1 MPLVKRKTPFF
12 LKGGALPTCLRPNG
26 WSRDRG
32 CGAVQIFEEMRR
44 AVEAAAPDR
53 LGEVASAV
61 WQAYGAGGLTDDEA
75 EQLDGL
81 LNARRGAARAAPVK
95 AQPLALVA
103 AQLAPVAA
111 SAPREAAL
119 AAPAH
124 HRTGSRPRTAE
135 SAARRR
141 RWAAAGYL
149 PPALAQAFTAG
160 EQAVLAVIALEVGK
174 RGSCSLAIGQI
185 AALAGVCATLV
196 KRALRQA
203 KLLGL
208 ITVEERRLSRWRSD
222 TNVVRV
228 VSREWAAWLRLRLP
242 RSNHSG
248 LRGDGGTPVHSTW
261 IGSGKQACSAPFR
274 RRDWRGAGPLRA
286 SGTGQST
293 ASA

>member
-1 MPLVKRKTPFF
+1 MVFDQM
-12 LKGGALPTCLRPNG
+12 LR
-26 WSRDRG
+26 
-32 CGAVQIFEEMRR
+32 AIQ
-44 AVEAAAPDR
+44 AAAPER
-53 LGEVASAV
+53 LGDVATAV
-61 WQAYGAGGLTDDEA
+61 WKAYGAGGLTDEQAEKLDE
-75 EQLDGL
+75 L
-81 LNARRGAARAAPVK
+81 LNARRGAAQAAPPKDLSLDV
-95 AQPLALVA
+95 LA
-103 AQLAPVAA
+103 AQFAGDTAP
-111 SAPREAAL
+111 SPQGDGTP
-119 AAPAH
+119 PARARA
-124 HRTGSRPRTAE
+124 RTGSRPRTPE
-135 SAARRR
+135 SISRRR

-208 ITVEERRLSRWRSD
+208 VSVEERRLSRWRSD

-261 IGSGKQACSAPFR
+261 IGSGKGGNSEPRTPRQRPTATHKRTTLTAKR
-274 RRDWRGAGPLRA
+274 AAGA
-286 SGTGQST
+286 
-293 ASA
+293 

>member
-1 MPLVKRKTPFF
+1 MV
-12 LKGGALPTCLRPNG
+12 
-26 WSRDRG
+26 
-32 CGAVQIFEEMRR
+32 IFEEMRR

-53 LGEVASAV
+53 LGDVAGAV
-61 WQAYGAGGLTDDEA
+61 WKAFGAGGLTEAEA

-81 LNARRGAARAAPVK
+81 LNARRGAARAAPLKV
-95 AQPLALVA
+95 QPLAVVA
-103 AQLAPVAA
+103 AQLAPAVAP
-111 SAPREAAL
+111 SPRGEGAPL
-119 AAPAH
+119 AAVH

-160 EQAVLAVIALEVGK
+160 EQAVLAVVALEVGK

-203 KLLGL
+203 RLLSL

-242 RSNHSG
+242 RASHAG
-248 LRGDGGTPVHSTW
+248 LQGDGGTVVRSTD
-261 IGSGKQACSAPFR
+261 IREIR
-274 RRDWRGAGPLRA
+274 RRSPGRPQTGEGPFAHPKRSTGLPARAAGA
-286 SGTGQST
+286 
-293 ASA
+293 